1 MLVIKAKLS
10 ESGQKRIGAM
20 VGRAK
25 LIVRDSL
32 EKGVKFYMLPEAAK
46 KAPSY
51 EEEKQIIIEGIS
63 AEGEKIGY
71 HYRYDLA
78 NTFLERRSL
87 RQAIEEDYTEV
98 FADTDLI
105 TIHTGHTQDINEKT
119 KLMYQR
125 RSGTIHTSYPFGG
138 KFLEAI
144 EFGGTWEVKPR
155 SYEGN
160 RIRGKKPWPLMPEP
174 EVTTATMFKTAYP
187 YRMYK
192 WALHSNKVRRQIR
205 ALVVK
210 DLKKVLK

>member
-1 MLVIKAKLS
+1 MAEKYPLLPGELMLVIKAKLS

-160 RIRGKKPWPLMPEP
+160 RIRGKKPWP
-174 EVTTATMFKTAYP
+174 
-187 YRMYK
+187 
-192 WALHSNKVRRQIR
+192 
-205 ALVVK
+205 
-210 DLKKVLK
+210 